1 MHRFKKKQYT
11 NPTLVRS
18 IAHCSRAR
26 VFNKRYQRHFC
37 GLLADVK
44 RHSVTNYLSDEKEKR
59 ERERERKEK
68 KRKKE
73 RKKGGKERREKDK
86 SSGARSSAAFV
97 SRRHR
102 SAPLR
107 GLSLSRNNVDVH
119 VRAVRSSE
127 ARAHRRVSPLFLIC
141 ASNHGAPRVPACR
154 ASMLYSQISILKSA
168 EQWRLFSVF
177 NGHCASRSRGKRR
190 QRLNVFCP
198 PPPSHIFALVFARA
212 LPPFERINARS

>member
-37 GLLADVK
+37 GQLADVN
-44 RHSVTNYLSDEKEKR
+44 RHNVTNYLTDEKEKR
-59 ERERERKEK
+59 EREREREKRKEK

-73 RKKGGKERREKDK
+73 RKKKREGGKERREKDK

-107 GLSLSRNNVDVH
+107 GLSLS
-119 VRAVRSSE
+119 
-127 ARAHRRVSPLFLIC
+127 
-141 ASNHGAPRVPACR
+141 
-154 ASMLYSQISILKSA
+154 
-168 EQWRLFSVF
+168 
-177 NGHCASRSRGKRR
+177 
-190 QRLNVFCP
+190 
-198 PPPSHIFALVFARA
+198 
-212 LPPFERINARS
+212 